1 MPETHQR
8 LVIGAARASVLVLV
22 ALGGVGC
29 LEPLPDV
36 SLVTGLRVLGVQA
49 DPPEVAPG
57 GEVNLSALVVE
68 PGGGGF
74 SLSWAVCLV
83 PERGQGFFGGG
94 GVTSTSGGE
103 GTPLETDVDGSS
115 CRAKVAAGRAW
126 AWDLGE
132 GPSAAFT
139 VPADLLDDPAA
150 VAVAFGLPE
159 DLAVPEAIRA
169 GLLGIAGLNLTVEL
183 VVTPD
188 DPTVQEIV
196 ATRRIN
202 VSLDSPLPDNA
213 RNTNPAG
220 FALARPTPTG
230 LSSGSAPG
238 SSGDA
243 DGAAGTEAATPG
255 DGAEGPGAA
264 TADDGALPETGRCF
278 PGPSVTLAPG
288 RHALTPINFPE
299 APIPYWVIL
308 AGSGTDAPFELKQV
322 EESWFH
328 SFFATAGQLEKP
340 ISKTPGQPG
349 NVWRLG
355 PEDAGPQSLW
365 MVVRDG
371 RGGLA
376 WCSETVTVE

>member
-1 MPETHQR
+1 MPETHR
-8 LVIGAARASVLVLV
+8 RVAPGATQMALFVLAS
-22 ALGGVGC
+22 LGGTGC

-68 PGGGGF
+68 PGGGAF

-94 GVTSTSGGE
+94 GLTSTSGGE
-103 GTPLETDVDGSS
+103 GTPLDADPDGSS

-132 GPSAAFT
+132 GQSKRFT
-139 VPADLLDDPAA
+139 VPPDLLDDPAA

-169 GLLGIAGLNLTVEL
+169 GLLGIAGLNLRVEL

-220 FALARPTPTG
+220 FALARPTLNGDTDGATG
-230 LSSGSAPG
+230 TGTASPDDGSA
-238 SSGDA
+238 
-243 DGAAGTEAATPG
+243 GT
-255 DGAEGPGAA
+255 GAA
-264 TADDGALPETGRCF
+264 TADDGALPEAGRCF
-278 PGPSVTLAPG
+278 PGPALTLAPG
-288 RHALTPINFPE
+288 RHALTPTNFPE

-308 AGSGTDAPFELKQV
+308 AGSSSDAPFELKQV

-340 ISKTPGQPG
+340 ISKTPGQPE

-355 PEDAGPQSLW
+355 PEDTGPQSLW